1 MPKVP
6 ELPPAPAT
14 RCVAE
19 TDAKPANVATDPK
32 PAPSIDAV
40 IVVMSDGRS
49 LALRNDTL
57 RPGPRIPANYGE
69 KESPIAY
76 AAFDLLSKRRVA
88 FFVRDIVRIEID
100 DKVASAQTRAAFGA
114 MLASVMKVDDSTPVE
129 V

>member
-19 TDAKPANVATDPK
+19 TDAKPANVAVTV
-32 PAPSIDAV
+32 PAAGMDAV
-40 IVVMSDGRS
+40 VVTMSDGRS